1 MNLFSIKLIAVVA
14 MAIDHLG
21 IFVFN
26 DNFYFRLIGRLAFP
40 LFAWAIANGGVYT
53 KNIYKYLLRIFIL
66 AIISQVPYQLL
77 FSYYGVDNP
86 GLNILFTFSLA
97 LVGLIVF
104 KKSRNIVLRICS
116 ATALSLVALVINADY
131 GPFGVLAVF
140 VFYLFFDSKVKQ
152 ILVYLLLVFAFFVT
166 PIFVNKLASNFFEVN
181 YLNFM
186 EILSVISLLFI
197 ASYNNQIGYKMKYV
211 LYIFYPLHLAL
222 LYVIKVLLVS

>member
-140 VFYLFFDSKVKQ
+140 
-152 ILVYLLLVFAFFVT
+152 AFFVT